1 MRVTIGKQILATC
14 IMIIVIF
21 MMMDLYMYHR
31 LNNVQQTYQTL
42 LAESTDF
49 TSAAKDIRAQLWM
62 RNTHIR
68 NYILTGD
75 KNYIKSSDEMKA
87 LTEKNLTALE
97 EGMPSSQA
105 AKEIGLLKLALKEYD
120 NTLAQGTAVRD
131 KLGIEGTL
139 KFLAA
144 SGKRADGMERI
155 IDDFTGF
162 VSGEIQQQIQ
172 QTEAE
177 QTRATVILIIA
188 NLLALL
194 LAVFAAIFLARRIS
208 QPVAQMAV
216 TAENVAKGDLRLV
229 EKSYKANDEIGDM
242 AQSIEDMVS
251 SLRLMVQQ
259 IVQTAKSVAAASNQL
274 NSVSAQSAQAAQEI
288 AETTTH
294 LAAGAVTQ
302 TDEMNQVVHVVG
314 DMVSHID
321 RVADNAESL
330 SQRANKTATVA
341 IQGKNAVA
349 NVSTQM
355 QTITNSVS
363 ESAAGVRELGESSQ
377 EIGKIVQVISEIAS
391 QTNLLALNAAI
402 EAARAGEHGRGFA
415 VVAGEVKKLADQSQT
430 AAQSITD
437 LINDIQIQIQT
448 VVAKMEKGSQDVH
461 AGTQEMQTT
470 LDQFNNIAALIQELN
485 QQVGDITQS
494 TGQVSHS
501 GQKVLGSVAAV
512 KDMVEK
518 TVSGTHS
525 ISAATQQQLASTEEI
540 SSSSSILAKQAKELE
555 EMMERF
561 KL

>member
-1 MRVTIGKQILATC
+1 MRITIGKQILATC
-14 IMIIVIF
+14 IMIIAIF
-21 MMMDLYMYHR
+21 MMMDLYLYHR

-42 LAESTDF
+42 LSESTDF

-75 KNYIKSSDEMKA
+75 KNYLKSSDAMKA
-87 LTEKNLTALE
+87 LTVKNLLALA
-97 EGMPSSQA
+97 EGMTTPQA

-144 SGKRADGMERI
+144 SGKRSDGMERI
-155 IDDFTGF
+155 IDEFTSF
-162 VSGEIQQQIQ
+162 VSAEIQQQIQ

-188 NLLALL
+188 NLLALV

-216 TAENVAKGDLRLV
+216 TAENVAKGDLRLA
-229 EKSYKANDEIGDM
+229 EKTYKANDEIGDM
-242 AQSIEDMVS
+242 AQSIADMVA

-294 LAAGAVTQ
+294 LAEGAVTQ
-302 TDEMNQVVHVVG
+302 TDEMNQVVQVVG
-314 DMVSHID
+314 NMVSHID
-321 RVADNAESL
+321 KVAGNAEAL
-330 SQRANKTATVA
+330 SQRASKTASVA
-341 IQGKNAVA
+341 IEGKTAVA
-349 NVSTQM
+349 KVSTQM

-377 EIGKIVQVISEIAS
+377 EIGKIVQVISEISS

-448 VVAKMEKGSQDVH
+448 VVAKMEKGSEDVQS
-461 AGTQEMQTT
+461 GTQEMQTT
-470 LDQFNNIAALIQELN
+470 FNQFNNIAALIQELN
-485 QQVGDITQS
+485 QQVGDITAS

-540 SSSSSILAKQAKELE
+540 SSSSSLLAKQAKELE
-555 EMMERF
+555 EMMDRF